1 MDDDI
6 YEIFFLSKLYYQA
19 IRVSLNVNE
28 MYGENY
34 FYLS

>member
-1 MDDDI
+1 MDNGI
-6 YEIFFLSKLYYQA
+6 YEIFFLSKLYYQS
-19 IRVSLNVNE
+19 IRVPLNVNE